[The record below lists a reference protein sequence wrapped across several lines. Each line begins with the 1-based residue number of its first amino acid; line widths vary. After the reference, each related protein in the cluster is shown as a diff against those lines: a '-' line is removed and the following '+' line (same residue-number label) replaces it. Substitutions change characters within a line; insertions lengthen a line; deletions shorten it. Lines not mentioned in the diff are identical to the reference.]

1 MKAIKLIVLGW
12 LMTMTY
18 AAAQTGLESGTR
30 YGVGEDSIR
39 CVKNL
44 SLYSE
49 DFRNKNFEAAFPAW
63 EVVFKECPAATVNI
77 YLDGAKMLSDKIE
90 ANKDAAKFEELYAYL
105 MKVYDQ
111 RMEYFGDHPRYPTPA
126 IKGSKALDMLKYKR
140 NDPAVVEEA
149 YSLLND
155 AVTQLKRAAQPA
167 FLATFMSTAVSM
179 YGAGKIDAATLV
191 NNYTL
196 ISDLTD
202 QVLKDKARASHHP
215 VYEQVKSGVES
226 LFANSGAAT
235 CDVIIG
241 IYEPQLEDNK
251 FDLAWL
257 KRVSQLLARSLCEDA
272 ELLYKVSEYQHNI
285 EPSGASA
292 FGLARMYLKAG
303 DIERAL
309 EFFNQAVELT
319 DDNRQKGEYLHQ
331 MALIHLSQNRY
342 SQARAHALRAI
353 EARPDWGVPYLT
365 IGRAYA
371 LSANS
376 IGEKEI
382 EKKAAYWA
390 AVDKFMK
397 AKSVDSNVA
406 DEANGQIATFS
417 AHFPA
422 TDEIFFEGL
431 EVGATYTVGGWIN
444 ERTTIRSR

>member
-1 MKAIKLIVLGW
+1 
-12 LMTMTY
+12 
-18 AAAQTGLESGTR
+18 
-30 YGVGEDSIR
+30 
-39 CVKNL
+39 
-44 SLYSE
+44 
-49 DFRNKNFEAAFPAW
+49 
-63 EVVFKECPAATVNI
+63 
-77 YLDGAKMLSDKIE
+77 
-90 ANKDAAKFEELYAYL
+90 
-105 MKVYDQ
+105 
-111 RMEYFGDHPRYPTPA
+111 
-126 IKGSKALDMLKYKR
+126 
-140 NDPAVVEEA
+140 
-149 YSLLND
+149 
-155 AVTQLKRAAQPA
+155 
-167 FLATFMSTAVSM
+167 
-179 YGAGKIDAATLV
+179 
-191 NNYTL
+191 
-196 ISDLTD
+196 
-202 QVLKDKARASHHP
+202 
-215 VYEQVKSGVES
+215 
-226 LFANSGAAT
+226 
-235 CDVIIG
+235 
-241 IYEPQLEDNK
+241 
-251 FDLAWL
+251 
-257 KRVSQLLARSLCEDA
+257 
-272 ELLYKVSEYQHNI
+272 
-285 EPSGASA
+285 
-292 FGLARMYLKAG
+292 MYLKAG

-331 MALIHLSQNRY
+331 MALILLSQNRY

-397 AKSVDSNVA
+397 AKSVDSNVT